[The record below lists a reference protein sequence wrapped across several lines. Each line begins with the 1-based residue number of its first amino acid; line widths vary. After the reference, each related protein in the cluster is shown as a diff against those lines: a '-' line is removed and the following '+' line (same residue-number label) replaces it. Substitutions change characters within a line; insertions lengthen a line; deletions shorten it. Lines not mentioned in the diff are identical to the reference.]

1 MLSAI
6 LLLSLL
12 MVPTSK
18 SNEISN
24 AQDRVK
30 FSEFV
35 SDCVPLRADGKFAI
49 PAHIKHIK
57 LDIGLSYSAPMSQ
70 HWLSQESDLMVF
82 GFEPNPESVK
92 SILQG
97 AVKKNPLHGQPLE
110 KKYIG
115 NNFFL
120 VPCALGI
127 SDRSNVN
134 FFVTQEDCG
143 CSSLYV
149 PKQMDVAQVIEV
161 PIFSL
166 SDFFDCFPF
175 DTHPVIEYIKID
187 AQGADL
193 DIVKSAGTYMAE
205 RVVYITL
212 EAENY
217 QYANTHNSH
226 DEIDRYMK
234 SIGFVAY
241 ATHCTSDPTYF
252 NPRFKDYSLV
262 HEITIYQ
269 KG

>member
-1 MLSAI
+1 MLAGI

-12 MVPTSK
+12 VVTTSK
-18 SNEISN
+18 STGTSLQEES
-24 AQDRVK
+24 VK

-35 SDCVPLRADGKFAI
+35 SHCVPLRSDGKIDI
-49 PAHIKHIK
+49 PDHIKHIK

-70 HWLSQESDLMVF
+70 HWLSQENDLMVF
-82 GFEPNPESVK
+82 GFEPHPASVK
-92 SILQG
+92 SILEG

-115 NNFFL
+115 KNFFL

-127 SDRSNVN
+127 SDKAKVK
-134 FFVTQEDCG
+134 FFITQEDCG
-143 CSSLYV
+143 CSSLYT
-149 PKQMDVAQVIEV
+149 PKQMNIAEIIEV
-161 PIFSL
+161 PIFLL
-166 SDFFDCFPF
+166 SDFFDSFPF

-193 DIVKSAGTYMAE
+193 DIVKSAGAYIAE

-212 EAENY
+212 EAENS

-234 SIGFVAY
+234 HMGFVAH
-241 ATHCTSDPTYF
+241 ATHHTSDPTYF
-252 NPRFKDYSLV
+252 NTRFKDYVTS